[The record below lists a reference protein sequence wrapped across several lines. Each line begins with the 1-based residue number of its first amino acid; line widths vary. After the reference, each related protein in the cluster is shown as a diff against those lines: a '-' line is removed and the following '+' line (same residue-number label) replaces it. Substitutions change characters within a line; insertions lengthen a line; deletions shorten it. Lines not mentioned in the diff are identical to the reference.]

1 MGRRI
6 FTAQEQAELLT
17 PWLRVA
23 APGDISPGKG
33 LPLANDVVMP
43 GHPGQGRKSV
53 QPTRQ
58 EPNIPDAPWVAAD
71 WRNAT
76 DGGSFRSSVR
86 PPMSSDI
93 PHPDDLQ
100 LSPAIRR
107 RVMNAKDPEN
117 DPYDVLPPDVWFH
130 DLVNNRNSHH
140 ENMTP
145 EQHFGGRVW
154 YRSGHDQ
161 SKDIAQKTIGHDG
174 NPNTHE
180 RAVDTMAAFSPVKPW
195 DENVEH
201 STHFLTHYNG
211 DDRTPQ
217 GPLTEKP
224 TPGQVSGPMQR
235 DPGQHPDFGMPTM
248 DDQINNAK
256 RIWHGESGQDVLGG
270 PKTKTF
276 SRNLLDPTPL
286 REGRQGVEDD
296 QGYYQY
302 PTNPHTGEPDW
313 RLHPDQDVTVDTQE
327 VRLANT
333 PHGAPLKGIKYETP
347 KYFGRTFIGTGPD
360 GTKQEFDPS
369 YDLHARAAWEST
381 RQQNARQ
388 GDPLKH
394 LVPKQGQAGP
404 WLKFREDVD
413 AANGKFKAEP
423 GSPPKWFLEGDDPLK
438 HPLNPKAIPRYQRDH
453 GDWIDDRR
461 PDVHLQDTPN
471 WRPKRHYHLSWYRSA
486 APEGDYEI
494 IPGNA
499 SKTQRPG
506 TAATYRHVHDYFDQ
520 MGAPNEGGYDG
531 VLDYGAGLGH
541 SSQWGHTYEPYP
553 KEGGDFS
560 PTYRTPG
567 KVPAGQFNRV
577 TNLHVL
583 NVVPPDVRQKIVKGI
598 GRAMA
603 PGGHAVIMTRSKN
616 DVDSTKN
623 KIPTKNG
630 DPGAYHIGN
639 PDKPG
644 EFTYQKGFTPDEL
657 HQYVSQHLG
666 PRYTVKKVNLGSAPA
681 LHIIKSDKPVRR
693 PITSGWYIAATP
705 ERLGWYRHAAPE
717 EEKPKGLSGNGN
729 IMPGVSP
736 VTMGMGIGFGSS
748 PGDAQPGQTEKSWGL
763 QPYSQTGGPTGV
775 GGGGGGATSP
785 SSPSTVGGSPVS
797 GSPIPLVR
805 LPNGNYTSSD
815 PAWAHLIN
823 RESGG
828 NPSIIQQIKDVN
840 SGGNEAEGLFQITPA
855 TWRSHGG
862 PGSHPGQATPE
873 QQAQVAADIIR
884 KNPSGSDWGAGLSGR
899 ENAQAL
905 LKALGG

>member
-71 WRNAT
+71 WRNA
-76 DGGSFRSSVR
+76 
-86 PPMSSDI
+86 
-93 PHPDDLQ
+93 
-100 LSPAIRR
+100 
-107 RVMNAKDPEN
+107 N
-117 DPYDVLPPDVWFH
+117 
-130 DLVNNRNSHH
+130 
-140 ENMTP
+140 
-145 EQHFGGRVW
+145 
-154 YRSGHDQ
+154 
-161 SKDIAQKTIGHDG
+161 
-174 NPNTHE
+174 
-180 RAVDTMAAFSPVKPW
+180 
-195 DENVEH
+195 
-201 STHFLTHYNG
+201 NG

-302 PTNPHTGEPDW
+302 PTNPYTGEPDW

-461 PDVHLQDTPN
+461 PDVHLRDTPN

-693 PITSGWYIAATP
+693 PITSGWYIAP
-705 ERLGWYRHAAPE
+705 ERLGWYRHATPE

-729 IMPGVSP
+729 IMPGVTP

-775 GGGGGGATSP
+775 GGGGGGGATSP

-828 NPSIIQQIKDVN
+828 NPSIVQQIKDVN

-862 PGSHPGQATPE
+862 PGNHPGQATPE